1 MTEYGNVEEKAQI
14 HRYLQCF
21 RRIRS
26 RQSRVGAYAIGV
38 EIGFGGYHINM
49 HMCIYIYIHICMCT
63 YIYIYG
69 LQAIHQTFRS
79 LSQQVHIG
87 VFLSHYSLYIPLEC
101 FIYLL
106 QSFFHKES
114 DGTPF
119 ATVLVKGS

>member
-1 MTEYGNVEEKAQI
+1 MTEYRNVEEKAQI

-21 RRIRS
+21 RCIRS

-38 EIGFGGYHINM
+38 EVGFGGYYIYIYA
-49 HMCIYIYIHICMCT
+49 CIYIYMC
-63 YIYIYG
+63 IYTYG
-69 LQAIHQTFRS
+69 LGAIHPTFRS

-87 VFLSHYSLYIPLEC
+87 VFYLIRIYVYIPLEC

-106 QSFFHKES
+106 QSFFYKKSE
-114 DGTPF
+114 GTPF